1 MFVIIGFSLT
11 CFAWADDFK
20 SLVAQGYRWV
30 SVNGPYACAT
40 EQEVRQI
47 TSGLTDSA
55 ELRMVQD
62 SGAYYLIPG
71 KLVRVIKNDPA
82 NGMSEI
88 LFGGITKPLWT
99 YTRFLS
105 ASPVRSFNGIVE
117 TPETAGLIAT
127 GDIGEIQIPGTPIE
141 DATVAP
147 RSPK

>member
-1 MFVIIGFSLT
+1 MKLKTLMFVIIGFSLT

-99 YTRFLS
+99 
-105 ASPVRSFNGIVE
+105 
-117 TPETAGLIAT
+117 
-127 GDIGEIQIPGTPIE
+127 
-141 DATVAP
+141 
-147 RSPK
+147 